1 MCLCIPGA
9 REEDGIR
16 GPHGL
21 RGAGREN
28 ADRPAL
34 VLEYSSLR
42 ILVSKTQ
49 ASRFL
54 LLNLMDLR
62 NKAVL
67 MMLLFD
73 FPGDLQITIL
83 LQVQFILSPASEEED
98 L

>member
-1 MCLCIPGA
+1 MVS
-9 REEDGIR
+9 EELG
-16 GPHGL
+16 
-21 RGAGREN
+21 EKN
-28 ADRPAL
+28 ANRPAL

-49 ASRFL
+49 ASQLL

-62 NKAVL
+62 NKAFL

-73 FPGDLQITIL
+73 LPGDFFITIL

>member
-1 MCLCIPGA
+1 MASRGHMVS
-9 REEDGIR
+9 EELG
-16 GPHGL
+16 
-21 RGAGREN
+21 EKN
-28 ADRPAL
+28 ANRPAL

-49 ASRFL
+49 ASQLL

-62 NKAVL
+62 NKAFL

-73 FPGDLQITIL
+73 LPGDFFITIL